1 MTSIDARLLVGLRGP
16 DLTASTAGLAL
27 VEKMGFGDRLV
38 GLKRWDFFHLTTRLV
53 GRAGGRSR
61 CLEEDPRAPEYLL

>member
-16 DLTASTAGLAL
+16 DLTASTARLAL

-38 GLKRWDFFHLTTRLV
+38 GLKRWDFFHLTLSSAAPPRFMATSPHP
-53 GRAGGRSR
+53 RS
-61 CLEEDPRAPEYLL
+61 